1 MLPPAIE
8 LVMDD
13 NQSSSKTK
21 LLGHAKYPWNYQFS
35 PKRDLFFICAGCL
48 EHAIMTITA
57 RLKKKL
63 RLHMQNNFLR
73 AIDHMD
79 PHSFSA
85 QKL

>member
-13 NQSSSKTK
+13 NWSSSKTK
-21 LLGHAKYPWNYQFS
+21 LLGHAKYAWNYQSS
-35 PKRDLFFICAGCL
+35 PKRDLLFICAGCL
-48 EHAIMTITA
+48 EHAIMTIIA

-63 RLHMQNNFLR
+63 RLRMQNNFPR

-79 PHSFSA
+79 PHCFSA